1 MTNKN
6 KLFFLITILIAG
18 CNNIKLANQESLFSD
33 LPLPHR
39 AYSIRNIS
47 GNKYILNETKKIK
60 NLQLGKVVTVVLIE
74 EYKMGTKKLIEG
86 KEAWFKASSIVIDC
100 NNKNK
105 DQSIAVE
112 WDAYYEDRLLNKL
125 IKQISYGL
133 NETNFISLTR
143 APISDKTGYLNEEG
157 LLDLCK
163 NSH

>member
-1 MTNKN
+1 MKN
-6 KLFFLITILIAG
+6 KVLALIFIILTSG
-18 CNNIKLANQESLFSD
+18 CSSFKLDTQTAVFSD

-86 KEAWFKASSIVIDC
+86 RDAWFKASSIVIDC

-125 IKQISYGL
+125 IKQINYGL
-133 NETNFISLTR
+133 NETNFISLAR
-143 APISDKTGYLNEEG
+143 APISDKTGYISEDS

-163 NSH
+163 GLH